1 MSKYFENNEEE
12 EEEEET
18 DRDNMMIDTCL
29 GQVPSPRRFV
39 TNTNLKRI
47 SNLSNNNINNN
58 NVDEVINVDAS
69 ADWDKVYSK
78 RLSNAHRVSLTSR
91 QGTYDA

>member
-69 ADWDKVYSK
+69 AD
-78 RLSNAHRVSLTSR
+78 
-91 QGTYDA
+91 